1 MRDCSPFTE
10 IFAQLDRI
18 EQKLDDLQRSVD
30 AVGQQRAESRPK
42 PPVRREQPSRRERPI
57 RRELP
62 TIDQPGAYLTRREVS
77 EMLGFSPK
85 TLANW
90 ASENRGPKCVRVGG
104 GHCRYR
110 LADVLAW
117 QEAQHETSPPT

>member
-1 MRDCSPFTE
+1 MADMRDCSPFSE

-18 EQKLDDLQRSVD
+18 EQKLDTLQRSVD
-30 AVGQQRAESRPK
+30 AVSRQRPEHRP
-42 PPVRREQPSRRERPI
+42 EQPSRRERPV

-62 TIDQPGAYLTRREVS
+62 TIDQPGAYMTRSEVA
-77 EMLGFSPK
+77 EMVGFSTK

-90 ASENRGPKCVRVGG
+90 GAEGKGPKFVRVGG

-110 LADVLAW
+110 LSDVLAW
-117 QEAQHETSPPT
+117 QESQHGR